1 MKAFWLT
8 TKDNKWNPFTHTD
21 EWAAYDDL
29 MDYGCSSI
37 LARLVPD
44 SEDLLP
50 SERNDLIEAAIDK
63 FIAADPTGMYMKL
76 VDENNNE
83 LPF

>member
-29 MDYGCSSI
+29 MDYKCSSI

-63 FIAADPTGMYMKL
+63 FIAADPTGMYKKL
-76 VDENNNE
+76 VDENNDE